1 MLSHRFIYI
10 ILISSLFGQSTMNG
24 YGYGMF
30 SQNNESASLGSGS
43 IGLVP
48 SFQNN
53 VSLSNPST

>member
-10 ILISSLFGQSTMNG
+10 LLISGLLGQSTMNG

-48 SFQNN
+48 SCLLYT
-53 VSLSNPST
+53 SDAADE